1 MKTKLIA
8 ISVASIMSFIAV
20 NAANAATYSTGTP
33 ITVTANVVSPTT
45 VTAQYAPA
53 ADSFTVDDLKGGAT
67 IGTVSIN
74 ADVAPSGWWFS
85 TLGSA
90 LTAETKNITLHGPN
104 DAWFTVGMPEKWS
117 FSTDNGG
124 IMWISSDNKSSVTFD
139 LKANPADTYNL
150 AAGKYSVTLNVGTY
164 MS

>member
-1 MKTKLIA
+1 MKTKIIA

-20 NAANAATYSTGTP
+20 NAANAATYSAGTP
-33 ITVTANVVSPTT
+33 VEVSATVVTPTT

-53 ADSFTVDDLKGGAT
+53 ADSFTVDDLKSGAT

-85 TLGSA
+85 TPGSA
-90 LTAETKNITLHGPN
+90 LTAETKNIKLHGS
-104 DAWFTVGMPEKWS
+104 DSWFTVDMPEKWS
-117 FSTDNGG
+117 FSSDNGG

-139 LKANPADTYNL
+139 LKATPTSTYNL
-150 AAGKYSVTLNVGTY
+150 TAGKYSVTLNVGTY

>member
-1 MKTKLIA
+1 MKTKIIA

-20 NAANAATYSTGTP
+20 NAANAATYSAGTP
-33 ITVTANVVSPTT
+33 VEVSATVVTPTT

-53 ADSFTVDDLKGGAT
+53 ADSFTVDDLKSGAT

-85 TLGSA
+85 TPGSA
-90 LTAETKNITLHGPN
+90 LTAETKNIELHGS
-104 DAWFTVGMPEKWS
+104 DSWFTVDMPEKWS
-117 FSTDNGG
+117 FSSDNGG

-139 LKANPADTYNL
+139 LKATPASTYNL
-150 AAGKYSVTLNVGTY
+150 TAGKYSVTLNVGTY